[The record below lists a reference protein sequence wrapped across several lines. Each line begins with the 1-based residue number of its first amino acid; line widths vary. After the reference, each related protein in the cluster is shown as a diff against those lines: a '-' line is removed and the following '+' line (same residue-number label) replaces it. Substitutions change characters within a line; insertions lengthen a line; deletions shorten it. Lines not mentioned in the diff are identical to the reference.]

1 MFLKADNRIAA
12 GKEWQAPTTIWNPM
26 FISIFLANGLLNL
39 CQQMSNVQL
48 SVYADSLGASSGQ
61 VGSLFSMFAV
71 TAFFFRFVSGPA
83 MNSFNRKKLVSI
95 SIAIMATAYAGFGLS
110 PVIASLTGLNVISV
124 LKFFRALQ
132 GVGNAFANSTYM
144 AMVADVLPRDKFTS
158 GMGFYACAS
167 VVSQCLGPVVGEF
180 LGKTLG
186 YTTSYLL
193 VSLCTFLSILL
204 AFPIR
209 LAPRNK
215 IPFRMNLTNIIAVE
229 ALVPGGALV
238 FLHVAFTSISAFLVV
253 YAEKRGIQG
262 VSAYFT
268 VYALAMLASRP
279 LLGKLTDKYGFVKVG
294 IPAACIT
301 AVSLILIGYASSLP
315 MLLCVGAL
323 NAFGYGA
330 CQPALQSLCMKSV
343 PSERRGSASST
354 SYMCQ
359 DIATIAGPII
369 CGKVGDALGYV
380 PAIWQVMCIP
390 IVLGVI
396 FLFIFRKRID
406 TIEAD
411 FKARSSAG

>member
-1 MFLKADNRIAA
+1 MKTEPRQDPPQV
-12 GKEWQAPTTIWNPM
+12 WQAPTTIWNPV
-26 FISIFLANGLLNL
+26 FISIFIANALLNL

-71 TAFFFRFVSGPA
+71 TALVFRFVSGPA
-83 MNSFNRKKLVSI
+83 MNSFNRKTLVSI

-110 PVIASLTGLNVISV
+110 PMIASITGIDVITV
-124 LKFFRALQ
+124 LKFFRLLQ

-144 AMVADVLPRDKFTS
+144 AMVADALPKDQFTS
-158 GMGFYACAS
+158 GMGFYACAQ
-167 VVSQCLGPVVGEF
+167 VVAQCLGPVVGEF

-186 YTTSYLL
+186 YNNSYLL

-204 AFPIR
+204 AIPIR
-209 LAPRNK
+209 LAPHQK
-215 IPFRMNLTNIIAVE
+215 VPFRLNLQNIVAWE

-238 FLHVAFTSISAFLVV
+238 FLHVAFTSIGAFLVV

-268 VYALAMLASRP
+268 VYALAMLVTRP
-279 LLGKLTDKYGFVKVG
+279 LVGKLTDKHGFVKVG
-294 IPAACIT
+294 IPAACVT

-315 MLLCVGAL
+315 MLLAVGTL

-330 CQPALQSLCMKSV
+330 CQPALQSLCLKSV
-343 PSERRGSASST
+343 PPERRGSASST

-390 IVLGVI
+390 IMLGVL
-396 FLFIFRKRID
+396 FLFIFRKRINQ
-406 TIEAD
+406 IEAD
-411 FKARSSAG
+411 FNARSNIR